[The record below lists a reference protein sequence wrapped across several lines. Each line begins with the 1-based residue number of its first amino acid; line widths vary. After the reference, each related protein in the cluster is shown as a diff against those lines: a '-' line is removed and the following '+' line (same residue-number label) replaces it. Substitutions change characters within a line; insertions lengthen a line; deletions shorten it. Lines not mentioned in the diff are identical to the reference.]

1 MLEGSPAIQQQ
12 SGGAVPTCLL
22 VVFPCSTRLLD
33 STKPLSANLSSVL
46 LMQQLAMLSCVFQQE
61 FFSLLLIHRLIDHIY
76 GKSFCFDV
84 ARARWL
90 FNLTLNVLRSFKK
103 TSKPAT
109 RSSSVRDGQIAWHLA
124 AVAVSSPCVCLWEL
138 SALGGSAPLLVHSQD
153 HP

>member
-12 SGGAVPTCLL
+12 SGGPVPTCLL

-90 FNLTLNVLRSFKK
+90 FNLMLNVLRSFKK
-103 TSKPAT
+103 HPNQRHARHPCETA
-109 RSSSVRDGQIAWHLA
+109 RSHGIWLLLPSL
-124 AVAVSSPCVCLWEL
+124 
-138 SALGGSAPLLVHSQD
+138 LLVSVSGS
-153 HP
+153 